1 MANFNDPS
9 TSFSNM
15 KSGLTLRLYSLTYMT
30 KASEEIVLKAFLT
43 DFSDEYTSNWTED
56 IVYGRMDP
64 LSVFQN
70 TQRVVNVS
78 LAIPSAHPTEAV
90 SNLVKVEKLV
100 RGVYPVYEQ
109 VVSTPVL
116 QGAPL
121 WRVKLSNLIT
131 STSGHN
137 NSAKTGGLTCR
148 LGGVTFTPDLE
159 PGMFLFNG
167 KMYPKNIKL
176 SLTCYI
182 FHDHTVGFDSQKRFQ
197 TNNGLSFPYAAGPPN
212 PKAAGGVKAEDLGAA
227 AQGVLQTGVAVS
239 QVNTGLAGLAGSA
252 VLSTAA
258 ATANLNAAASKADEP
273 PKDKALQKKK
283 DIAEKKRQQE
293 MKKMREASQR

>member
-1 MANFNDPS
+1 MVNFNDPS
-9 TSFSNM
+9 TSFAN
-15 KSGLTLRLYSLTYMT
+15 KKNGLTLRLWSLTYMK

-43 DFSDEYTSNWTED
+43 DFNDEYTSNWTED

-78 LAIPSAHPTEAV
+78 LDIPAAHPNEAV
-90 SNLVKVEKLV
+90 QNLIKVEKLV
-100 RGVYPVYEQ
+100 RGVYPVYDQ
-109 VVSTPVL
+109 VGGTPVV

-131 STSGHN
+131 STSAHN
-137 NSAKTGGLTCR
+137 NSAKIGGLTCR

-159 PGMFLFNG
+159 PGMFLYNG

-176 SLTCYI
+176 SLSCYI
-182 FHDHTVGFDSQKRFQ
+182 FHDHTVGFDEHKRFQ
-197 TNNGLSFPYAAGPPN
+197 TNNDLSFPYAAGTPN
-212 PKAAGGVKAEDLGAA
+212 PKPAGGVKAEDLGAA
-227 AQGVLQTGVAVS
+227 AQALLETTTA
-239 QVNTGLAGLAGSA
+239 LASPP
-252 VLSTAA
+252 LSTVSAAAQALLETSA
-258 ATANLNAAASKADEP
+258 ATATLNAAASKADEP